1 MDYKI
6 LKDLKF
12 YQKRRLFLTISTG
25 IFISFCIF
33 FSIFLNAFINT
44 RTSKTLFE
52 TEKINHN
59 IVISHLWLEEYLN
72 GDHTIDINKDVL
84 ALIHDAKQINSSL
97 ITQSFPLPF
106 LNLDSYAA
114 TTVKFQQ
121 LDHLIQG
128 IQQLTTRRINDF
140 QNTKSGSAIDQK
152 YDDLFSDF
160 NIIIKSI
167 EDEIKE
173 VLKKNQNRY
182 AIFLGIMMLIVLG
195 LIFAGITLY
204 LFYTKKI
211 TAVYYVNFETER
223 KLMTLTNNLK
233 GMVYRCKNDKDYTML
248 FVSSGSTELTGYTP
262 EELVNNKITSYGKL
276 IVDKDLDLVS
286 KAIQESNQKHG
297 HFEMIYRIKTKSEK
311 IKYVWERGIEINT
324 NSSDDHILEGFITD
338 ITAHI
343 LDKQNL
349 EKERKAAETLADEA
363 QKANR
368 AKSQFLANISHE
380 IRTPLN
386 GIIGF
391 STLLHDSKLEDT
403 QQEYAEYVY
412 ASGKRLLEIVN
423 NILDFSKI
431 TDNNI
436 TFHERK
442 VDIKSNLHKTALIL
456 SDQIQKKNL
465 EYHIFI
471 DETLPELISID
482 ALKLNQTIMNLLGNA
497 LKFTEKGS
505 IEFHAEFLNQKNLYI
520 YVRDTGI
527 GISEENQKLIFDYFT
542 QADGSLTRKYGG
554 TGIGLTLSKQIIEK
568 MGGTLQVK
576 SKIGEGST
584 FYFKIPIHELECDAY
599 D

>member
-84 ALIHDAKQINSSL
+84 ALIHEAKQINSSL

-106 LNLDSYAA
+106 LNLDSYAT

-182 AIFLGIMMLIVLG
+182 AIFLGIMMLIILG
-195 LIFAGITLY
+195 LLFAGITLY

-211 TAVYYVNFETER
+211 ADVYYVNFETER
-223 KLMTLTNNLK
+223 KLITLTNNLK

-248 FVSSGSTELTGYTP
+248 FVSSGSKELTGYTP

-286 KAIQESNQKHG
+286 KAIHNSNQKHG

-324 NSSDDHILEGFITD
+324 NSPDDHILEGFITD

-412 ASGKRLLEIVN
+412 GSGKRLLEIVN

-471 DETLPELISID
+471 DENLPELISID

-505 IEFHAEFLNQKNLYI
+505 IEFHAEFLNQKDLYI

-568 MGGTLQVK
+568 MGGTLQVE

-584 FYFKIPIHELECDAY
+584 FYF
-599 D
+599 

>member
-1 MDYKI
+1 
-6 LKDLKF
+6 
-12 YQKRRLFLTISTG
+12 
-25 IFISFCIF
+25 
-33 FSIFLNAFINT
+33 
-44 RTSKTLFE
+44 
-52 TEKINHN
+52 
-59 IVISHLWLEEYLN
+59 
-72 GDHTIDINKDVL
+72 
-84 ALIHDAKQINSSL
+84 
-97 ITQSFPLPF
+97 
-106 LNLDSYAA
+106 
-114 TTVKFQQ
+114 
-121 LDHLIQG
+121 
-128 IQQLTTRRINDF
+128 
-140 QNTKSGSAIDQK
+140 
-152 YDDLFSDF
+152 
-160 NIIIKSI
+160 
-167 EDEIKE
+167 
-173 VLKKNQNRY
+173 
-182 AIFLGIMMLIVLG
+182 
-195 LIFAGITLY
+195 
-204 LFYTKKI
+204 
-211 TAVYYVNFETER
+211 
-223 KLMTLTNNLK
+223 
-233 GMVYRCKNDKDYTML
+233 ML

-324 NSSDDHILEGFITD
+324 NSPDDHILEGFITD

-505 IEFHAEFLNQKNLYI
+505 IEFHAEFLNQKDLYI